1 MMKRII
7 DSIDR
12 FNLFVGDIA
21 AWLVIPLT
29 IIVGI
34 EVGLRYFANNPTKW
48 AYDSA
53 WMVFSMYF
61 LLGGGYTMAKKKH
74 VRIDLLYGLLPE
86 KGQTI
91 YELVF
96 FIVLFLPVMLILA
109 LRSTEYAMNAWRTG
123 QSLSTTGWSFPA
135 APIRTFIP
143 VAFYLLAIQ
152 GVAEVL
158 RNILKLIDP
167 TAYVETPNE

>member
-1 MMKRII
+1 MKRIV

-12 FNLFVGDIA
+12 FNLFIGDVA
-21 AWLVIPLT
+21 AWLAIPLT
-29 IIVGI
+29 IVVGL

-48 AYDSA
+48 AYDTA
-53 WMVFSMYF
+53 WMVFSTYF
-61 LLGGGYTMAKKKH
+61 LLGGAYTMAKKKH

-86 KGQTI
+86 KAQTI

-96 FIVLFLPVMLILA
+96 FIVLFLPVMTILGI
-109 LRSTEYAMNAWRTG
+109 RSTEYAMNAWQTG
-123 QSLSTTGWSFPA
+123 QSLSTTGWGFPA

-143 VAFYLLAIQ
+143 IAFYLLAIQ

-167 TAYVETPNE
+167 ESVTESPNE

>member
-1 MMKRII
+1 MKKII
-7 DSIDR
+7 QAIDK
-12 FNLFVGDIA
+12 FNFTIGSIA
-21 AWLVIPLT
+21 AWLAIPLT
-29 IIVGI
+29 IVVGL

-48 AYDSA
+48 AYDTA

-86 KGQTI
+86 KGKTI
-91 YELVF
+91 YDLVF
-96 FIVLFLPVMLILA
+96 FVILFMPVTLILA
-109 LRSTEYAMNAWRTG
+109 FRSTEYAMNAWRTG
-123 QSLSTTGWSFPA
+123 QALSTTGWGFPA

-143 VAFYLLAIQ
+143 IAFFLLAIQ

-158 RNILKLIDP
+158 RNIYKLIDP
-167 TAYVETPNE
+167 SADVETSNE